1 MGLQASESKK
11 GDQFLSQTIHK
22 KGCIRYFHVNITF
35 RRVQGRKS
43 CILGL
48 IWPRSPYNKTQQGYI
63 GPRAG
68 SQIWLIR
75 VESWEVMGRAKGRI
89 PLPNPMIFW
98 KNFKRPLTVSKRF
111 FDFSDT
117 IFPIC
122 IYRACVRS
130 LLCTKSPDDDMMTIL

>member
-98 KNFKRPLTVSKRF
+98 KNSKWPMTPFPSFLEDYIAF
-111 FDFSDT
+111 FLNW
-117 IFPIC
+117 IW
-122 IYRACVRS
+122 
-130 LLCTKSPDDDMMTIL
+130 LHLCKEAQDRQYQKISVNIS